1 MTSGAGTTPVA
12 LRFNF
17 GVKNGKMCLS
27 PLSAPEAPYSDRAT
41 GMGRMGAQEALKVA
55 EGLLTTLLCVHSH

>member
-17 GVKNGKMCLS
+17 GAENGKMCLS
-27 PLSAPEAPYSDRAT
+27 PLSASGAPYSARAT
-41 GMGRMGAQEALKVA
+41 RKVRMGAQEVRNAA
-55 EGLLTTLLCVHSH
+55 EGLLTGLEAYFGD